1 MGFHDWQIIEASAR
15 VGGRVHTSYLNGTR
29 PDQYQYQEYESRLSM
44 KSPHFNTDA
53 SFRMGPMRFPVSL
66 TDAKTNETIEIN
78 DHKMVFQL
86 ADAINNLNGN
96 DSSLMVNFIK
106 WVTNYPSTKS

>member
-1 MGFHDWQIIEASAR
+1 
-15 VGGRVHTSYLNGTR
+15 
-29 PDQYQYQEYESRLSM
+29 
-44 KSPHFNTDA
+44 
-53 SFRMGPMRFPVSL
+53 MRFPVSL

-96 DSSLMVNFIK
+96 DSSLKVNFIK
-106 WVTNYPSTKS
+106 